1 MTAARAGLQVCPE
14 RMRMLSRKGSVSRSM
29 KPKRTILCVDDDERS
44 LSIRKVLLETRG
56 YHVLTCTDPPCA
68 LEIVRRGGID
78 LVLADL
84 MMPKLSG
91 AKLIDQIKAISP
103 HTPALLF
110 SGSVNACTEDS
121 LADGWLPKGEF
132 APMELLE
139 RIRILLIRKRG
150 PKRFAVP
157 QQLAS

>member
-1 MTAARAGLQVCPE
+1 
-14 RMRMLSRKGSVSRSM
+14 M

-44 LSIRKVLLETRG
+44 LSIRKVMLETRG
-56 YHVLTCTDPPCA
+56 YRVLTSTDPQLA
-68 LEIVRRGGID
+68 LEIVRGGGID
-78 LVLADL
+78 LVVSDL

-103 HTPALLF
+103 HTPALLV
-110 SGSVNACTEDS
+110 SGSVNCCAEDT
-121 LADGWLPKGEF
+121 LADAWLPKGEF

-139 RIRILLIRKRG
+139 RIRVLLVRKRG

-157 QQLAS
+157 HRLAS

>member
-1 MTAARAGLQVCPE
+1 
-14 RMRMLSRKGSVSRSM
+14 M

-56 YHVLTCTDPPCA
+56 YRVLCCSDPECA
-68 LEIVRRGGID
+68 VELLQRGGID
-78 LVLADL
+78 LVLTDL

-91 AKLIDQIKAISP
+91 ARLIDRLKAISP
-103 HTPALLF
+103 DTPALLF
-110 SGSVNACTEDS
+110 SGSVSCCSEDHV
-121 LADGWLPKGEF
+121 ADAWLPKGEF

-139 RIRILLIRKRG
+139 RIRVLLIRKRG
-150 PKRFAVP
+150 PKRAVSVP